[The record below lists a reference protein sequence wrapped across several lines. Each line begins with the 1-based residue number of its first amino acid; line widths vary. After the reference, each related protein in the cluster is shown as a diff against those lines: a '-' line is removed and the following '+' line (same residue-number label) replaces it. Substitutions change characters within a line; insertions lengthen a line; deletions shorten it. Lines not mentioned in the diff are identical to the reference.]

1 MEKHLDKREL
11 SLSSL
16 QEGQEDDLL
25 KFEKVH
31 QVDISVVIPVF
42 NEQWT
47 VLPLYKQLK
56 KTLNKIKRPYEII
69 FIDDG
74 STDKTRKILNRL
86 YEQNNDVFIIELRKN
101 FGKAAAL
108 SAGFRVAAG
117 KYIITLDSDLQDD
130 PVEIPRFIEAI
141 EQGYDLVS
149 GWKQP
154 RRDPLTKI
162 LASKLFNFVTAKL
175 TGIQLHDFNCGFK
188 AYRREVIRELEGGLY
203 GELHRYI
210 PVLAH
215 AKGYRISEIPVNHQ
229 ARKFGKSK
237 YKLAR
242 YSRGFFDLL
251 TVLFLTRYIRRPLHL
266 IGAIGFLF
274 LLLGLLAD
282 GYLSLVWLMGESI
295 GHRPLLILGTLLVI
309 VGVQLI
315 SIGLLADLVIQ
326 TRWGNNFNEQEYSIK
341 RILR

>member
-1 MEKHLDKREL
+1 LKKQLSKEEL
-11 SLSSL
+11 SLSLEKEQKENFLKLEKL
-16 QEGQEDDLL
+16 Q
-25 KFEKVH
+25 

-42 NEQWT
+42 NEEWT

-56 KTLNKIKRPYEII
+56 KILKKTKKSYEII
-69 FIDDG
+69 FVDDG
-74 STDKTRKILNRL
+74 STDKTTKILSRL
-86 YEQNNDVFIIELRKN
+86 YKQNNDIFVIELRRN

-108 SAGFRVAAG
+108 SAGFRMATG

-130 PVEIPRFIEAI
+130 PVEIPRFIKAL

-154 RRDPLTKI
+154 RRDPLIKI

-188 AYRREVIRELEGGLY
+188 AYRREVIRELEGSLY

-251 TVLFLTRYIRRPLHL
+251 TVLFLTRYTRRPLHL
-266 IGAIGFLF
+266 IGAVGFLF

-282 GYLSLVWLMGESI
+282 GYLSVVWLFGGSI
-295 GHRPLLILGTLLVI
+295 GHRPLLILGTLLII

-326 TRWGNNFNEQEYSIK
+326 TRWGNNFSEDEYSIR
-341 RILR
+341 RIMR